1 MKLNVYDDR
10 EESHSG
16 AFKGSMSDKII
27 VVKEFPADTV
37 KRFFKNE
44 NVKIGSLLTGLIL
57 MRYKG

>member
-27 VVKEFPADTV
+27 VVKEFPAGTV
-37 KRFFKNE
+37 KRFVKNE
-44 NVKIGSLLTGLIL
+44 NVK
-57 MRYKG
+57 RFAF